1 MIAFGVGVAVAVVE
15 VASEVRI
22 GTVGA
27 VVMVDGVAVGL
38 GLAAAAAGVGLV
50 AVVGVVIVRESS
62 GRVGVI
68 VVVFAVQK
76 GFSLREVRQPL
87 VYSLRSQAIPPRPE

>member
-1 MIAFGVGVAVAVVE
+1 MIAFGVGVAVAPVA

-27 VVMVDGVAVGL
+27 VVMVDGVVVGL
-38 GLAAAAAGVGLV
+38 ELAAAGVGLV

-62 GRVGVI
+62 GIVAVI
-68 VVVFAVQK
+68 VVVIAVQK
-76 GFSLREVRQPL
+76 GFSLREVRLPL